1 MSPEFY
7 AYIMLALIVLFILI
21 GIPVAFVL
29 AGLPLIFGYFLLGPR
44 TLMLYPI
51 QAFGMAT
58 NYSFVA
64 APLFILMGALMERSG
79 VADDLFKSFYHL
91 MGPLEGGLAIAT
103 VAMATIFGACT
114 GIVGAGVVTI
124 GLLALPAMLSKGYN
138 KSLATGSIMVGGGLG
153 VTIPP
158 SLMLILYGAAAGVS
172 ISKLYMAS
180 IIPGILMGFFYM
192 VFIFI
197 WAKINPK
204 IGPAVSNEERIVGLP
219 LVKMLSRS
227 LIPPLFLILA
237 VLGSIFFGVVSPS
250 EAGAMGVLGSI
261 ILVALSGNFK
271 MKVIEESVTSTLR
284 ITSSILLI
292 CLGGTLFTGVFMG
305 LDGDKG
311 MAAML
316 QGFGLSTT
324 GMLLLMLL
332 VILILGMLMDWI
344 ALIYIL
350 TPIFGPIIKTL
361 GVDPLFFG
369 ILFCLT
375 LQVSNITPPFA
386 YSVFYLKTIT
396 PPDVTIV
403 DMYKGCIPFAIVTLI
418 VPLLVLIIPKI
429 ALWLPSLMR

>member
-1 MSPEFY
+1 MLPEIY
-7 AYIMLALIVLFILI
+7 AYVMLGLIVVAILI
-21 GIPVAFVL
+21 GVPVAFAL
-29 AGLPLIFGYFLLGPR
+29 AGIPLIFGYFFIGTR
-44 TLMLYPI
+44 VIMLYPI

-91 MGPLEGGLAIAT
+91 MGSLKGGLALAT

-138 KSLATGSIMVGGGLG
+138 KALATGSIMVGGGLG

-180 IIPGILMGFFYM
+180 VVPGIIMGLFYM
-192 VFIFI
+192 IFIFV
-197 WAKINPK
+197 WAIIDPK
-204 IGPAVSNEERIVGLP
+204 IGPPVSQEERIVGLP
-219 LVKMLSRS
+219 LIKMLFRS
-227 LIPPLFLILA
+227 LLPPIFLILA
-237 VLGSIFFGVVSPS
+237 VLGSIFFGIVSPS

-261 ILVALSGNFK
+261 ILVLLSGNFK
-271 MKVIEESVTSTLR
+271 MKVLVESITSTLR
-284 ITSSILLI
+284 ITSSILFI
-292 CLGGTLFTGVFMG
+292 CLAGTLFTGVFMS
-305 LDGDKG
+305 LNGDKA
-311 MAAML
+311 MATL
-316 QGFGLSTT
+316 LKSFNLGTT
-324 GMLLLMLL
+324 GMILLMLF
-332 VILILGMLMDWI
+332 VIFILGMLMDWI

-350 TPIFGPIIKTL
+350 TPIFGPIVKSL

-375 LQVSNITPPFA
+375 LQISNITPPFA

-396 PPDVTIV
+396 PPEVTIT
-403 DMYKGCIPFAIVTLI
+403 DLYKGCIPFALVTIL
-418 VPLLVLIIPKI
+418 VPLLVLLVPKV
-429 ALWLPSLMR
+429 ALWLPGLMR